1 MVVAGRRVAVGRLGP
16 ELERIRR
23 TQSGREYYTH
33 DHLLRLAEFQARV
46 PWGRSQRPG
55 KQWCKQLHGGGKDC
69 KLCSSCHFCRCGR
82 GAHGGAASRAAEL
95 TARALKTLWLAPA
108 CGAAGK
114 RRAT

>member
-1 MVVAGRRVAVGRLGP
+1 MAAARGEGAAAPAAPTQMLVAGRRVAVGRLGP

-46 PWGRSQRPG
+46 PWGRSSRPG

-69 KLCSSCHFCRCGR
+69 KLCSSCHFCRCVV
-82 GAHGGAASRAAEL
+82 GAPS
-95 TARALKTLWLAPA
+95 LAPA
-108 CGAAGK
+108 AA
-114 RRAT
+114 RQS

>member
-1 MVVAGRRVAVGRLGP
+1 MAAARGAETAPPSHLIVAGRRVAVGRLGP

-46 PWGRSQRPG
+46 PWGRASRPG

-69 KLCSSCHFCRCGR
+69 KLCSSCHFCRCAAY
-82 GAHGGAASRAAEL
+82 GAWLGGS
-95 TARALKTLWLAPA
+95 
-108 CGAAGK
+108 
-114 RRAT
+114 

>member
-1 MVVAGRRVAVGRLGP
+1 MLVGGRRVAVGRLGP

-55 KQWCKQLHGGGKDC
+55 KQWCKQLHGGGNC
-69 KLCSSCHFCRCGR
+69 KLCSSCHFCRC
-82 GAHGGAASRAAEL
+82 AGGAAAAQRSALSLLTTQTPFGRVLSRPL
-95 TARALKTLWLAPA
+95 
-108 CGAAGK
+108 AGK

>member
-1 MVVAGRRVAVGRLGP
+1 MRARRVAPHAAMAARADAPPSHMIVAGRRVAVGRLGP

-46 PWGRSQRPG
+46 PWGRASRPG

-69 KLCSSCHFCRCGR
+69 KLCSSCHFCRCAAR
-82 GAHGGAASRAAEL
+82 GALLGGS
-95 TARALKTLWLAPA
+95 
-108 CGAAGK
+108 
-114 RRAT
+114 